1 VVTYRELV
9 GAFRR
14 LGLEA
19 GSKVLAHASLSA
31 FGEVV
36 GGAETMAGALVGS
49 FESVVMPTFTLRT
62 MVIPETGPPDN
73 AMTYAVDPERNA
85 LAEFFRPD
93 LPADR
98 SMGVVA
104 ETLRLHP
111 DANRSLH
118 PILSFAGVEA
128 ESFLETQSI
137 EDPWGPIAAL
147 AEADADVLLLGVDYR
162 ANVSL
167 HYAEML
173 VGRRGYL
180 RWALTLGGVIECPGW
195 PGCSDGFNSV
205 GRRLSGIRRRAEVG
219 AAVIEAVPLRD
230 LLHLTTGWLRADPF
244 ALLCDRPNCPRCS
257 LVRAAVRVGK

>member
-1 VVTYRELV
+1 MVTYRELV

-19 GSKVLAHASLSA
+19 NSKVVAHASLSA

-36 GGAETMAGALVGS
+36 GGAETVVGALVGS

-62 MVIPETGPPDN
+62 MVTPQTGPADN
-73 AMTYAVDPERNA
+73 AMAYGIDPERNA
-85 LAEFFRPD
+85 VAEIFRPD

-111 DANRSLH
+111 EANRSLH
-118 PILSFAGVEA
+118 PIVSFAGVDAEA
-128 ESFLETQSI
+128 FLETQLI
-137 EDPWGPIAAL
+137 EEPWEPLARL
-147 AEADADVLLLGVDYR
+147 AEADADVLLLGVDQR

-167 HYAEML
+167 HYAEAL
-173 VGRRGYL
+173 AGRKGYL
-180 RWALTLGGVIECPGW
+180 RWALTPGGVVECPGW
-195 PGCSDGFNSV
+195 PGCSDGFNSI
-205 GRRLSGIRRRAEVG
+205 GHRLSGIRRRAEVG

-230 LLHLTTGWLRADPF
+230 LLHLTTGWLREDPL

-257 LVRAAVRVGK
+257 LVRASVRVRK